1 MLSLDIQIEA
11 MKYGMHLKDAS
22 AYNVQFYQGRAIFID
37 TLSFEKYEE
46 GALWEAYKQFCQH
59 FLGPLALICYRDHR
73 LHRLLRSFID
83 GVPLDLIS
91 NLLPRKTWLKYSML
105 AHIHLHA
112 RAQSHYEDVG

>member
-46 GALWEAYKQFCQH
+46 GAL
-59 FLGPLALICYRDHR
+59 
-73 LHRLLRSFID
+73 
-83 GVPLDLIS
+83 
-91 NLLPRKTWLKYSML
+91 
-105 AHIHLHA
+105 
-112 RAQSHYEDVG
+112 